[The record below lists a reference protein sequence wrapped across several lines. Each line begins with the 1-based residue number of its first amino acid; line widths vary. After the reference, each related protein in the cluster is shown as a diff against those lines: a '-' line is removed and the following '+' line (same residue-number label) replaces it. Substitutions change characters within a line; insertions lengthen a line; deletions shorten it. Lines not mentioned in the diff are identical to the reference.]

1 MEGVDYQ
8 KVMVIVE
15 KVYDPPKFI
24 DLVPLQMNE
33 EDSTLF
39 TVNASDPDIDDQLT
53 FSCSSLTG
61 DTYCEID
68 DNFLE
73 NLDGTFSANFTITAS
88 ENFYGFT
95 QIELIVDDGYNDRF
109 SVRDT
114 IQLEVKNINDNPKIK
129 SHTLT
134 INNITTNISNNMVS
148 FNEVE
153 TFDDVKFKF
162 EISDPDSLNNPD
174 SLFIFSE
181 PMEYMVIQLMNI
193 KIIVVK

>member
-1 MEGVDYQ
+1 
-8 KVMVIVE
+8 
-15 KVYDPPKFI
+15 
-24 DLVPLQMNE
+24 MNE
-33 EDSTLF
+33 EDSTSF
-39 TVNASDPDIDDQLT
+39 TVNASDPDVDDQLT

-61 DTYCEID
+61 DTYCKID

-114 IQLEVKNINDNPKIK
+114 IQLEVKNIDDNPKIK

-174 SLFIFSE
+174 SLFISSQ
-181 PMEYMVIQLMNI
+181 PYGDVLC
-193 KIIVVK
+193 